1 MLTDHL
7 YNLTWNGG
15 ANSQFFAQTG
25 GYTVDY
31 TDQLAAGRLS
41 LGDGEDIYGVWHIV
55 NPPSGIVTSIQCEI
69 RGSDTVSGGALSG
82 TTLTLGSSRAYTAA
96 ELGYT
101 PVSVTLDATA
111 DTFTTAAAHGLV
123 AGDALYI
130 TATGTYPSITG
141 HTDFSIP
148 VYVSATGLT
157 ATAFKVSLSPSG
169 TPQLDITTIQ
179 SGCGYR
185 RATANV
191 GSGNGPGVSTGIE
204 IPFCLNPDALSKGVR
219 YIQGYVTIAGGQ
231 ATHTKCQMTCV
242 LALNPSDNQRY
253 RVYPTSIVAS

>member
-31 TDQLAAGRLS
+31 TDQLAAGRGS

-101 PVSVTLDATA
+101 PVPVTLSAGA
-111 DTFTTAAAHGLV
+111 DTFTHATAHGLAV
-123 AGDALYI
+123 GDALYI
-130 TATGTYPSITG
+130 TATGTYPSIAG
-141 HTDFSIP
+141 YTDFSVP
-148 VYVSATGLT
+148 VYVIADGFTT
-157 ATAFKVSLSPSG
+157 AAFKVATSVGG
-169 TPQLDITTIQ
+169 TALDITVIQ
-179 SGCGYR
+179 SGCGFR

-191 GSGNGPGVSTGIE
+191 GAGNGPGVSTGIQ
-204 IPFCLNPDALSKGVR
+204 IPFCLDPEALSKGVR

-242 LALNPSDNQRY
+242 LALNPGDNQRY